1 MAEPDPA
8 ASGRR
13 DRDVCNRRGRLP
25 SGNELGYHFYEGQL
39 SVIEE
44 KDDGLRRLVQSFQ
57 VSKE

>member
-8 ASGRR
+8 ASGWR

-25 SGNELGYHFYEGQL
+25 SGNELGYPFYEGQL